1 MTPASSAHLLP
12 EPDGEEP
19 LLHQREYVVRSYR
32 AGPGRMRIRGMV
44 HDQKPPG
51 MIIEGDPDPLSVHRM
66 VVDLLVDYPSLQIAA
81 AEVVM
86 EVTPHEGCTSIEPAY
101 AQLVGVSVTRGFSRK
116 VQELF
121 GGPRGCTHVGALLQA
136 MAPVAIQ
143 SRWSMRALEGVPV
156 EVGKT
161 ATEQRLEAMTFN
173 FNTCHVWDAEGDL
186 AQRVQGGEEPD
197 PPRWAVERLATLGRT
212 VAWWREQRR

>member
-51 MIIEGDPDPLSVHRM
+51 MIIDGDPDPLSVHCM
-66 VVDLLVDYPSLQIAA
+66 VVDLLVDYRSLQIAA

-86 EVTPHEGCTSIEPAY
+86 EVTPHDGCTSIEPAY
-101 AQLVGVSVTRGFSRK
+101 AELVGVSVTRGFSRK

-121 GGPRGCTHVGALLQA
+121 GGPAAARMWGPCSRRWPRWPSNHGGRCGPSRGC
-136 MAPVAIQ
+136 
-143 SRWSMRALEGVPV
+143 RW
-156 EVGKT
+156 
-161 ATEQRLEAMTFN
+161 
-173 FNTCHVWDAEGDL
+173 
-186 AQRVQGGEEPD
+186 
-197 PPRWAVERLATLGRT
+197 RWA
-212 VAWWREQRR
+212 